1 MTAIL
6 ILLPL
11 LVIIGAI
18 VYFRHRQAAQRNA
31 ISFSTY
37 DCQQAF
43 ENILTQ
49 LPCAMPERLLIEK
62 EEDSVLML
70 NKKKKFF
77 AVFLYDKDTRK
88 ADYGLFHFNDLKSW
102 KISCIQSDTK
112 SIQPYS
118 AIEFILDIRTEGK
131 KIEITFTL
139 PGSLL
144 PIGFRED
151 TLEKL
156 PRHSLIA
163 RTAEMLNSIIRLR
176 IH

>member
-18 VYFRHRQAAQRNA
+18 VYFRHRQATQRNA

-37 DCQQAF
+37 DCRQAF

-70 NKKKKFF
+70 
-77 AVFLYDKDTRK
+77 D
-88 ADYGLFHFNDLKSW
+88 
-102 KISCIQSDTK
+102 
-112 SIQPYS
+112 
-118 AIEFILDIRTEGK
+118 
-131 KIEITFTL
+131 
-139 PGSLL
+139 
-144 PIGFRED
+144 
-151 TLEKL
+151 
-156 PRHSLIA
+156 
-163 RTAEMLNSIIRLR
+163 SIIRLR